1 MGHQGK
7 NGPFVWTLQAV
18 QLCRVR
24 SFDRILSSLHQKA
37 PDVFYAKLL
46 PSRSHSSNFLFKR
59 SLNIDSTRSLWDF
72 GTNEAKGID
81 SELAHSRT
89 EVRAQGRRREP
100 AWSFLR
106 AQNCILVRS
115 SPKVCMARGLYPT
128 KHLGAVTS
136 SEFRGKRRTP
146 RKIYFSPSFYGG
158 AVEQRT
164 VTAPNIRRGY
174 L

>member
-46 PSRSHSSNFLFKR
+46 PSRSHFSNFLFKR

-81 SELAHSRT
+81 SGLGHSRT
-89 EVRAQGRRREP
+89 DVRALGRRREL
-100 AWSFLR
+100 AWGFLR

-136 SEFRGKRRTP
+136 SEFRRKRRTL
-146 RKIYFSPSFYGG
+146 RKIYFSPSFYRG